1 MSELLKAIQ
10 NLPKQNVKKH
20 FVNIDGNEIEVT
32 LQKKLDIMRDGE
44 DKFTMKDNEIVLKP
58 VPKAKTKYPILKK
71 AKKGYAFEQGD
82 IHWPN
87 AVIEGG
93 AIWQIEYE

>member
-1 MSELLKAIQ
+1 
-10 NLPKQNVKKH
+10 
-20 FVNIDGNEIEVT
+20 
-32 LQKKLDIMRDGE
+32 
-44 DKFTMKDNEIVLKP
+44 MKDNKIVLKP